1 MHFRLSLLMFLN
13 FMIFGSWS
21 PVLSPFL
28 EQRGFTPRQSA
39 WIFATN
45 ALGAILGPVVWGQ
58 IADRW
63 LAAEK
68 CISICCLVSGTCLWW
83 IAASVEAAAV
93 FWGSFAFWM
102 FMIPAL
108 SVGAS
113 LTFRHLSHPDKDY
126 GRVRLWGTVGWIV
139 GGWWLGIWFAV
150 AYGSEVA
157 PEAKDWGDALRWGA
171 AFGWLT
177 AAYAW
182 SLPHTPPLARTA
194 SDAARGWLS
203 AILGAPLQALQLF
216 RHRSFAVLC
225 VCLFGVYVTFPFSAQ
240 MTPLYLQQ
248 LGVRKAWL
256 APVLTVAQSL
266 EVATLALLPVLLI
279 RLGQKGTM
287 MFGLM
292 AWGWALSI
300 YAVGAPPAVVIGSL
314 ALHGI
319 FICCFL
325 VAGQLY
331 VNRLAR
337 DDVRASAQGLMQ
349 FINGLGLFLGHL
361 LVGRVRDW
369 AGEDYAQAFL
379 PGAVIAGVLIVV
391 FAAGFH
397 ASRR

>member
-1 MHFRLSLLMFLN
+1 MFLN
-13 FMIFGSWS
+13 FSIFGSWS
-21 PVLSPFL
+21 PVLSPLL

-45 ALGAILGPVVWGQ
+45 AMGAIFGPVVWGQ

-68 CISICCLVSGTCLWW
+68 CISVCCLVSATCLWW
-83 IAASVEAAAV
+83 LAVCTHPWLV
-93 FWGSFAFWM
+93 FWGCFAFWM

-113 LTFRHLSHPDKDY
+113 LTFRHLQHPDKEY
-126 GRVRLWGTVGWIV
+126 GRVRMWGTVGWIAA
-139 GGWWLGIWFAV
+139 GWLLGAWYAL
-150 AYGSEVA
+150 AYPPDTA

-182 SLPHTPPLARTA
+182 SLPHTPPLPRTA
-194 SDAARGWLS
+194 SSEPSRGWL
-203 AILGAPLQALQLF
+203 AALLDAPLRATQLF
-216 RHRSFAVLC
+216 RQRSFAVLC

-240 MTPLYLQQ
+240 MTPLYLEQ
-248 LGVRKAWL
+248 LGVPKRWL
-256 APVLTVAQSL
+256 PVLLTIAQSL
-266 EVATLALLPVLLI
+266 EVATLALLPVLLV

-287 MFGLM
+287 MFGLLAWCAALSVY
-292 AWGWALSI
+292 AWGGQREI
-300 YAVGAPPAVVIGSL
+300 VIGSL

-325 VAGQLY
+325 VAAQLY
-331 VNRLAR
+331 INRLAR

-349 FINGLGLFLGHL
+349 VINGLGLFLGHL
-361 LVGRVRDW
+361 AVGQVRGWTGDN
-369 AGEDYAQAFL
+369 YAQAFL
-379 PGAVIAGVLIVV
+379 PGAIVAGLLIVV
-391 FAAGFH
+391 FGLGFRV
-397 ASRR
+397 SRH